1 MDDLAV
7 WWNKLSLSGKE
18 CKKFELLK
26 KKDSQEYALAAKF
39 LTKRSVNIDAV
50 AKTF

>member
-7 WWNKLSLSGKE
+7 WWNKVSLSRKE

-26 KKDSQEYALAAKF
+26 TKDSQEYVLATKF
-39 LTKRSVNIDAV
+39 PTKRSVNIDAV
-50 AKTF
+50 AKFF